1 MTPSI
6 ICAALWAVV
15 ANVIAMLPT
24 RDHHWRAAYALIAT
38 GIPILGYVTWQNGPW
53 IGLIV
58 LVAGMSVLRW
68 PVIYLGR
75 WMRGKAARRDRV

>member
-24 RDHHWRAAYALIAT
+24 RDHHWRAA
-38 GIPILGYVTWQNGPW
+38 
-53 IGLIV
+53 
-58 LVAGMSVLRW
+58 
-68 PVIYLGR
+68 
-75 WMRGKAARRDRV
+75 